1 MNSKGHLTIS
11 LVKSFLR
18 IVAIVLS
25 AVSGRISCLY
35 IGFVGAEILGVI
47 EELVDKR

>member
-11 LVKSFLR
+11 LVKSGVR
-18 IVAIVLS
+18 IVGCGIGIALS
-25 AVSGRISCLY
+25 SLTVVASALIL
-35 IGFVGAEILGVI
+35 AELLGVA